1 MHEKAI
7 EKTKWQAIDREDE
20 MQGQWQHE
28 SPAKEYLEQ
37 VKCCEGTDCTPRM
50 MKQAFFALK
59 GGDWEEY
66 KSIFRVQAKATEWAF
81 DRIQEA
87 FEKVAKN
94 EARKLST
101 VQKYVKKYRLFA
113 TSHRA
118 SRRARRCHD
127 VILVPAWQQFSS
139 GTLHLVGL
147 REEEAHN
154 LVVCDMWR
162 EIRLETTEQAF
173 GRTDR

>member
-7 EKTKWQAIDREDE
+7 EKTKWQAIDRENE

-87 FEKVAKN
+87 FEKVAKD

-101 VQKYVKKYRLFA
+101 VQKI
-113 TSHRA
+113 
-118 SRRARRCHD
+118 C
-127 VILVPAWQQFSS
+127 
-139 GTLHLVGL
+139 
-147 REEEAHN
+147 
-154 LVVCDMWR
+154 
-162 EIRLETTEQAF
+162 
-173 GRTDR
+173 